1 MNNFKSILKNELND
15 LLLVKRAKGLKYECE
30 EKILLR
36 IDNFLFINNCNTKEL
51 SKELCDEW
59 CSKKT
64 WETENNRNHRASVLR
79 ILTSYLNEIGI
90 KAYIPPKSIYKKGR
104 RYEPHIYTNDE
115 LTSFFKC
122 VDKSKSN
129 PIECP
134 YRNLIMPI
142 FFRILYTSGLRVSEL
157 RLLKVKDMHEDE
169 AYLVIKNGKNNKDRL
184 VPINPIL
191 ANECKKIKN
200 IIHRNSSDDEFFFML
215 LPGKAMT
222 LNNIYRNFRKYL
234 EKAGISHTGKGPRVH
249 DFRHT
254 FCVNVIKKWILEN
267 KPLYNNMEYLRVML
281 GHETYNETAYYIKLT
296 TDLFPT
302 LLSKLKN
309 VTTEMI
315 VEKGECCDEYY

>member
-1 MNNFKSILKNELND
+1 
-15 LLLVKRAKGLKYECE
+15 
-30 EKILLR
+30 
-36 IDNFLFINNCNTKEL
+36 
-51 SKELCDEW
+51 
-59 CSKKT
+59 
-64 WETENNRNHRASVLR
+64 
-79 ILTSYLNEIGI
+79 
-90 KAYIPPKSIYKKGR
+90 
-104 RYEPHIYTNDE
+104 
-115 LTSFFKC
+115 
-122 VDKSKSN
+122 
-129 PIECP
+129 
-134 YRNLIMPI
+134 MPI

-184 VPINPIL
+184 VPINHIL
-191 ANECKKIKN
+191 ANECKKIKK

-302 LLSKLKN
+302 LLSKLKD
-309 VTTEMI
+309 VTAEMI
-315 VEKGECCDEYY
+315 VEKEECCDEYY